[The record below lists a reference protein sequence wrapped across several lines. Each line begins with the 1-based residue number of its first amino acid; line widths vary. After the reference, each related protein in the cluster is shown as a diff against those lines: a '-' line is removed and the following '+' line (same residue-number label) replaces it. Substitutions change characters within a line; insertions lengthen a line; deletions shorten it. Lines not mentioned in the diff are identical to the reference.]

1 MKKVNKRTPSFIM
14 TPRRIHKIVNQN
26 GKIISWSKQTE
37 TNKKAT
43 KTDTKNER

>member
-1 MKKVNKRTPSFIM
+1 MKKVNKRTHSFM
-14 TPRRIHKIVNQN
+14 TPRRIQKIVNQN
-26 GKIISWSKQTE
+26 GKTISWSKQTE

>member
-1 MKKVNKRTPSFIM
+1 M
-14 TPRRIHKIVNQN
+14 TPRRIQKIVNQN
-26 GKIISWSKQTE
+26 GKTVSWSKQTE